1 MPGVRIGFMRTAAKA
16 SYAHITHNPKV
27 LGGRACIDATRIRVL
42 DVVEALKQGHSPEQI
57 RGLFAVPLT
66 LGQVHAALSYYYDH
80 PDEVEAA
87 ERESERWESEYERER
102 RAYLSRP
109 PK

>member
-1 MPGVRIGFMRTAAKA
+1 MTTAAKA
-16 SYAHITHNPKV
+16 SYAHVTHNPKV

-42 DVVEALKQGHSPEQI
+42 DVVEALKQGHTPEQI

-80 PDEVEAA
+80 PDEINAA
-87 ERESERWESEYERER
+87 ERESERWESEHERER
-102 RAYLSRP
+102 RAYLTRL